1 MEWRNIFTIFFCYLD
16 ADYTTYSLARE
27 LQKNHNDHTE
37 GLNIASK
44 FLKRIKVP
52 TIFFLKK
59 IKSWFHLMSLK
70 SLLHR

>member
-1 MEWRNIFTIFFCYLD
+1 MKKYIHIFFPCYLD
-16 ADYTTYSLARE
+16 AGYSTYSLARE

-52 TIFFLKK
+52 TIWKKKK
-59 IKSWFHLMSLK
+59 IKSWLHLMSL
-70 SLLHR
+70 LHG

>member
-16 ADYTTYSLARE
+16 ADYTIYSLARE

-37 GLNIASK
+37 GLNTASK

-52 TIFFLKK
+52 TIKK
-59 IKSWFHLMSLK
+59 KKDKIMVSLDVTEAFTP
-70 SLLHR
+70 